1 MISSPVLDLI
11 TNNYVH
17 DEFSMR
23 SKIINYLRHFL
34 DNLFFLEVDMP
45 MMNQLAG
52 GAAAKPFITLKLD
65 LFMDVAL
72 ELFLKMPVIDS
83 LDLGYDIGRQFR
95 NEGIDLTH
103 NSEFTTDIHDK
114 VTYHPQGP
122 EGPAMDTNFIP
133 SFYKVNMMGKL
144 GVKFPLDDQMHTDE
158 TKNSSLIYVSR
169 IMSSAAYQGQTCS

>member
-1 MISSPVLDLI
+1 MA
-11 TNNYVH
+11 YV
-17 DEFSMR
+17 
-23 SKIINYLRHFL
+23 
-34 DNLFFLEVDMP
+34 
-45 MMNQLAG
+45 
-52 GAAAKPFITLKLD
+52 
-65 LFMDVAL
+65 
-72 ELFLKMPVIDS
+72 
-83 LDLGYDIGRQFR
+83 
-95 NEGIDLTH
+95 
-103 NSEFTTDIHDK
+103 DIHDK